1 MVERIFRQR
10 TLGQKC
16 DRRTTIMNI
25 TIINILCEGQTEE
38 KFAKEILK
46 PFLKGY
52 GLIIKTRLLMTSKKL
67 GASGGMLSFTQ
78 AKHDLLRWINENA
91 YQKSERHIYTT
102 MFDFYALPT
111 DFPGY
116 SEINKFNS
124 PYDKVKKIEDCLSES
139 ISYKDF
145 IPYIQLHEFEALLF
159 CGIKEL
165 AGLYPNN
172 EKTILQLNSVLA
184 QYDGNPELID
194 NSPQTA
200 PSKRIINAVET
211 NKKHKYNKPQTA
223 VEVIQKIG
231 LEKVYSEGQHF
242 KEWIDKILGLIL

>member
-1 MVERIFRQR
+1 
-10 TLGQKC
+10 
-16 DRRTTIMNI
+16 MNI
-25 TIINILCEGQTEE
+25 IIIDILCEGQTEE

-52 GLIIKTRLLMTSKKL
+52 GLIIKTRLLTTSRKL
-67 GASGGMLSFTQ
+67 GASGGMLSFLQ
-78 AKHDLLRWINENA
+78 AKHDLQRWINENA
-91 YQKSERHIYTT
+91 NKKSEQHIYTT

-116 SEINKFNS
+116 TEISKLNS
-124 PYDKVKKIEDCLSES
+124 PYDKVAKIEKCLFES
-139 ISYKDF
+139 IGYKDF

-165 AGLYPNN
+165 AKLYPEN
-172 EKTILQLNSVLA
+172 EKNILQLNSVLE
-184 QYDGNPELID
+184 QYGNNPELID

-200 PSKRIINAVET
+200 PSKRIINAVEA

-231 LEKVYSEGQHF
+231 VEKPIRECQHF
-242 KEWIDKILGLIL
+242 KKWIDKLIDLSPNNKTI